1 MAKPQPLCP
10 TIHPPPH
17 LALLWGPADEA
28 GRKPA
33 SRRSAED
40 GSRLPARKWRGLGEL
55 CAPGQLPT
63 QKERQGQLSLRQPH
77 HPPRGQIPRL
87 ATPPAPGPHLAA
99 AADCLPPRSL
109 DRHTSRHRKDALA
122 SLFPQTPKLPPAGC
136 TGDCLTQYLGP
147 WDHAT
152 VACLGRPGTG
162 TKSESESE
170 AAAASTGAGRWA
182 EPCRRGGAPPRG
194 WGAGAGETGRRADPA
209 FPGQFSSVA
218 QSCQTLCDPRDR
230 STPGL
235 PVHHQLPEFIQ
246 SHRVGDATPRQGL
259 KKIGRMVQGE
269 PAGRSTPLGMQIIFP
284 ALVGRLLGGDSPTD

>member
-1 MAKPQPLCP
+1 MKGRQTTICKKCRRSDRFELILRTLNCYCDNIPAPIGQVPSLAKPQPLCP

-40 GSRLPARKWRGLGEL
+40 GSRLPAGKWRGLGEL

-170 AAAASTGAGRWA
+170 AGAASTGAG
-182 EPCRRGGAPPRG
+182 EPRRGGGELGPGKP
-194 WGAGAGETGRRADPA
+194 AGEQTPRSQD
-209 FPGQFSSVA
+209 SSV
-218 QSCQTLCDPRDR
+218 QSLSHVRLFA
-230 STPGL
+230 TPGT
-235 PVHHQLPEFIQ
+235 
-246 SHRVGDATPRQGL
+246 AARQASL
-259 KKIGRMVQGE
+259 SITNSRSLSNLIELVMPPQDRDSKK
-269 PAGRSTPLGMQIIFP
+269 
-284 ALVGRLLGGDSPTD
+284 